1 MSLQEVFYLIA
12 IIFMSV
18 ILILIIIGAI
28 LSFNLIKRLQKIA
41 RTTEEFIN
49 RTVEKGSRIIDSAEQ
64 VIPKIIEAISIS
76 KYIKE
81 AVKEW
86 KKK

>member
-18 ILILIIIGAI
+18 ILALIIAGAI
-28 LSFNLIKRLQKIA
+28 LSFNLINRLQKIA
-41 RTTEEFIN
+41 QTTEEFID
-49 RTVEKGSRIIDSAEQ
+49 RATEKGGRILDSAEQ
-64 VIPKIIEAISIS
+64 VIPKIIEAISIG